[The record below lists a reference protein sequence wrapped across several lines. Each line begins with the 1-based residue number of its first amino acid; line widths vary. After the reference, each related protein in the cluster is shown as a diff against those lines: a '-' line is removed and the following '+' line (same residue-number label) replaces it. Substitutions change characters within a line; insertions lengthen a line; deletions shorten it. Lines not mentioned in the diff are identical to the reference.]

1 MKELSLQVHLS
12 DFIVC
17 CNCSNAKD
25 LISNHCDILRDDL
38 TVETESVVLNI
49 VFNLCMF
56 MFFFIKFEH
65 NDMFV
70 LI

>member
-17 CNCSNAKD
+17 CNWSSAKD

-49 VFNLCMF
+49 VFNLSMF

-65 NDMFV
+65 NDMFL